1 MPSTKNN
8 KFLTDKIIVSY
19 EQKEVK
25 IDIYDSSLGKR
36 FLSAL
41 KDNLTKKRVL
51 EKNFCFL
58 GWANSKRDLR
68 FLCRELN
75 QNIEQINSFLNL
87 IPEKIESLISLK
99 L

>member
-58 GWANSKRDLR
+58 GWANSKRDLH

-75 QNIEQINSFLNL
+75 HNIEDRSIHDR
-87 IPEKIESLISLK
+87 
-99 L
+99 